1 MDDEIVFLGTSM
13 PQADAL
19 PATRPAQRPVTG
31 ISLHVEKQGG
41 IDGYRMLFRRA
52 NTSVVHIGRRSGSET
67 DRRLDD
73 DASAARF
80 RCAVVS
86 RKHAKIAFSDSGH
99 AYLIDLGSHH
109 GTHIRKPG
117 ERLSMTI
124 KPETPTLLADGD
136 VITFG
141 KSVGKGD
148 ECVRPV
154 VVRIELLH
162 ASGSTPTSPF
172 KPLIVPSSSSPK
184 SSSGRYGI
192 HTSPSPSS
200 DESCESPSG
209 IYSDIEEIPPPSSS
223 APQLPAPSS
232 PSQSQSSSAPPPPS
246 SAQGS
251 LINALRS
258 LIPHAHSH
266 SDPSYPHQHH
276 ALAQAVLRMP
286 SIYPPA
292 YLYPTSQPPP
302 PSVSQY
308 QHIPRPSPL
317 SEGQSPLS
325 PPLPLSARRLP
336 SMPSM
341 SHLSQMSAFFLGGA
355 ASATGSAAGSSLGDA
370 DAEAAG
376 GVSDEG
382 AQRVQDMD
390 MPAIWIDDDVGGEE
404 NVNEKDKDKD
414 NDTTNRSGSRATSR
428 STSRSRSGLRS
439 PSRSPSHP
447 RSRLTTSRSRSNS
460 PMDLASPSPPPA
472 VPVPVLVVSRQLSIP
487 PVPIASPAPV
497 PPLPLPLLPSD
508 TDTDTRD
515 TRPLAAPL
523 PCVSRR
529 VLLPLPAAFAGAIMW
544 RTEKCLVPRIDLVG
558 ALRTTKVSPRPKAR
572 EFLWRVWPRHGW

>member
-1 MDDEIVFLGTSM
+1 
-13 PQADAL
+13 
-19 PATRPAQRPVTG
+19 
-31 ISLHVEKQGG
+31 
-41 IDGYRMLFRRA
+41 
-52 NTSVVHIGRRSGSET
+52 
-67 DRRLDD
+67 
-73 DASAARF
+73 
-80 RCAVVS
+80 
-86 RKHAKIAFSDSGH
+86 
-99 AYLIDLGSHH
+99 
-109 GTHIRKPG
+109 
-117 ERLSMTI
+117 MTI

-192 HTSPSPSS
+192 HTSPSSSS

-232 PSQSQSSSAPPPPS
+232 QSQSHSTSAPPPPS

-266 SDPSYPHQHH
+266 SDLSHQHH
-276 ALAQAVLRMP
+276 PLAEVVLRMP

-302 PSVSQY
+302 PPVSSQY
-308 QHIPRPSPL
+308 QHIPLRPSPL

-355 ASATGSAAGSSLGDA
+355 ASATGSAAGSSLGDT
-370 DAEAAG
+370 EAG

-390 MPAIWIDDDVGGEE
+390 MPAIWIDNDVGGEE
-404 NVNEKDKDKD
+404 NEDGK
-414 NDTTNRSGSRATSR
+414 DTTRRTGSRATSR

-439 PSRSPSHP
+439 PSRSPSHA

-460 PMDLASPSPPPA
+460 PMDLASPRRPRGARARARRLAPA
-472 VPVPVLVVSRQLSIP
+472 VHPTRACSVSSSCAPSSSSSSAFGYGFGYTGYTATCSPVAVCFQACAPPSSSSI
-487 PVPIASPAPV
+487 
-497 PPLPLPLLPSD
+497 
-508 TDTDTRD
+508 R
-515 TRPLAAPL
+515 RC
-523 PCVSRR
+523 PC
-529 VLLPLPAAFAGAIMW
+529 G
-544 RTEKCLVPRIDLVG
+544 C
-558 ALRTTKVSPRPKAR
+558 
-572 EFLWRVWPRHGW
+572 

>member
-1 MDDEIVFLGTSM
+1 MDDEIVFLGKSM
-13 PQADAL
+13 PQADVL

-73 DASAARF
+73 DGSAARF

-109 GTHIRKPG
+109 GTHIRKLG

-162 ASGSTPTSPF
+162 ATASTPTSPF

-192 HTSPSPSS
+192 HTSPSSSS

-223 APQLPAPSS
+223 APQPPAPSS
-232 PSQSQSSSAPPPPS
+232 QSPSQSTSAPPPPS

-266 SDPSYPHQHH
+266 SDLSHPDQHH

-292 YLYPTSQPPP
+292 YLYPTSHPPP
-302 PSVSQY
+302 PPVSSQY
-308 QHIPRPSPL
+308 QHISLRPSPL
-317 SEGQSPLS
+317 SQGPSQSQS
-325 PPLPLSARRLP
+325 PPLPPSARRLP

-355 ASATGSAAGSSLGDA
+355 ASAPGSAAGSSLGDA
-370 DAEAAG
+370 EAG
-376 GVSDEG
+376 GISDEG

-390 MPAIWIDDDVGGEE
+390 MPAILIDDDEDKDEE
-404 NVNEKDKDKD
+404 NKDGKD
-414 NDTTNRSGSRATSR
+414 NDNDTSKRTGSRATSR

-439 PSRSPSHP
+439 PSRSPSHS

-472 VPVPVLVVSRQLSIP
+472 VPVPVLVVSRKLSIP
-487 PVPIASPAPV
+487 PVPVASPAPV

-508 TDTDTRD
+508 TDSDTRD

-529 VLLPLPAAFAGAIMW
+529 VLLPLPAAFAGAMS
-544 RTEKCLVPRIDLVG
+544 R
-558 ALRTTKVSPRPKAR
+558 
-572 EFLWRVWPRHGW
+572 